1 MANHRRGAGG
11 GVGEMRFRSVVSD
24 GGSPFFNPIA
34 VSRGSRRRVAAFAPV
49 FYDTSRLK
57 YLIIS
62 VSTA

>member
-1 MANHRRGAGG
+1 
-11 GVGEMRFRSVVSD
+11 MRFRSVVSD

-34 VSRGSRRRVAAFAPV
+34 VSRGSRRIAAFAPV
-49 FYDTSRLK
+49 FYDTSRSK

>member
-1 MANHRRGAGG
+1 
-11 GVGEMRFRSVVSD
+11 MRFRSVVSD

-49 FYDTSRLK
+49 FYDTSRSK